1 MSGQRRY
8 PELWTGYNFESPAIC
23 FTIKMS
29 ISNISVDKDG
39 LLLTLP
45 VGDGGTEVNA
55 VDEEVVGELVVVP
68 VVAHVNFHNFPLQQG
83 GENIVRAMRSSSM
96 RYLNTMS

>member
-1 MSGQRRY
+1 
-8 PELWTGYNFESPAIC
+8 
-23 FTIKMS
+23 MS

-45 VGDGGTEVNA
+45 VEDGGTEVNA
-55 VDEEVVGELVVVP
+55 VDGEVVGELVVVP
-68 VVAHVNFHNFPLQQG
+68 VVAHVNFHNLPLQQG